1 MPCVREKSVLFL
13 SFNSCNFLSE
23 TFLSNEKKSK
33 DNITNKT
40 EIIVKKVNS
49 IDIKNKKNLHIHFIL

>member
-13 SFNSCNFLSE
+13 SFNSYNFLSE